1 MALFTNSASLSYL
14 GRVASSNT
22 VTGEI
27 LETLSVTKTAVG
39 ESYSP
44 GGDVSYAVSLVNSG
58 TEALT
63 GLTLSDDL
71 GAYQYQGVTVTPLA
85 YQPGSLLFFLNG
97 VLQPTPTVDAGP
109 PLTVTGLSVP
119 AGGNAMLVY
128 ETNVTAFASPAAGG
142 SIVNTVTV
150 TGGLAAPL
158 TDTATLPAAEAAEL
172 SVNKSLSPLAVAPNG
187 TVTYTFTLENSGN
200 SPVEAADGAI
210 LSDTFDPLLTN
221 LTVALNGAAWTQ
233 GVNYSYD
240 PDIGAFAT
248 LTGQLPVPAATFT
261 QNEDGS
267 WSTTPGTAV
276 LTVSGKLSPAN
287 EKI

>member
-1 MALFTNSASLSYL
+1 MALFTNSATLSYL

-27 LETLSVTKTAVG
+27 METLSVTKNAAG

-44 GGDVSYAVSLVNSG
+44 GGDVSYTVSLVNSG

-71 GAYQYQGVTVTPLA
+71 GAYQYQGETVTPLA
-85 YQPGSLLFFLNG
+85 YKPGLLFFLNG

-109 PLTVTGLSVP
+109 PLTVTGLSIP
-119 AGGNAMLVY
+119 AGGNAVLVY
-128 ETNVTAFASPAAGG
+128 EANVTAFASPAAGG

-150 TGGLAAPL
+150 TGGGLAAPL

-172 SVNKSLSPLAVAPNG
+172 AVNKTLSPLAVAPNG

-210 LSDTFDPLLTN
+210 LSDTFDPLLTS
-221 LTVALNGAAWTQ
+221 LTVSFNGAAWTQ

-240 PDIGAFAT
+240 AATGAFAT
-248 LTGQLPVPAATFT
+248 LTGQLPVPAASFT

-267 WSTTPGTAV
+267 WTTTPGTAV
-276 LTVSGKLSPAN
+276 LTVSGKLSAGT
-287 EKI
+287 

>member
-1 MALFTNSASLSYL
+1 MALFTNSATLSYL

-27 LETLSVTKTAVG
+27 METLSVTKNAAG

-44 GGDVSYAVSLVNSG
+44 GGDVSYTVSLVNSG

-71 GAYQYQGVTVTPLA
+71 GAYQYQGETVTPLA
-85 YQPGSLLFFLNG
+85 YKPGSLLFFLNG

-109 PLTVTGLSVP
+109 PLTVTGLSIS
-119 AGGNAMLVY
+119 AGGNAVLVY
-128 ETNVTAFASPAAGG
+128 EANVTAFASPAAGG

-150 TGGLAAPL
+150 TGGGLAAPL

-172 SVNKSLSPLAVAPNG
+172 AVNKTLSPLAVAPNG

-210 LSDTFDPLLTN
+210 LSDTFDPLLTS
-221 LTVALNGAAWTQ
+221 LTVSFNGAAWTQ

-240 PDIGAFAT
+240 AATGAFAT
-248 LTGQLPVPAATFT
+248 LTGQLPVPAASFT

-267 WSTTPGTAV
+267 WTTTPGTAV
-276 LTVSGKLSPAN
+276 LTVSGKLSAGN
-287 EKI
+287 